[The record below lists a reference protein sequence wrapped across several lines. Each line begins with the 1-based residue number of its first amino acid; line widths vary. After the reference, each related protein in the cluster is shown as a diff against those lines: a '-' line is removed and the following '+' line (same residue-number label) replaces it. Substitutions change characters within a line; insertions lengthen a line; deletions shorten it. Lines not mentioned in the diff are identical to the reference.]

1 MDDPTTN
8 KAELLE
14 DSQTP
19 EGFEKNEVRLAK
31 DTSDQ
36 SDISSASAG
45 SEAQAPYVDDTE
57 MDSSSIRKHVFELAV
72 PALVEQIFL
81 TLISMADMIMVGRL
95 GPWAITSVGLSNQP
109 MMVAMAVF
117 IALNVGATALVA
129 RFVGA
134 NEPHEASNVARQA
147 LMIAVLMGVILM
159 IVGLVFAEDIL
170 LFMGAEDDVIGPGT
184 QYLRI
189 VCMSIPMWAASIS
202 LTAALRGAGDTKTPM
217 VVNMSA
223 NVINIV
229 LNYVLIFGHFGFPR
243 MGVAGAA
250 VATSLSRLV
259 ACVLMVRRVLQ
270 GDKAIRIT
278 VHDSFRFDPKIVR
291 RILNIGVPAAIEQLV
306 LRSGQLAFAKIV
318 SSFGT
323 STYAAHQIALNI
335 EGLSFAP
342 GTAFQI
348 SSTTLVG
355 QSLGAKNPKKAERIG
370 WETAKI
376 GALVGILVGVI
387 YFFFGGY
394 FAYLYTDD
402 LAVIQLSETALR
414 LIAISQPFMISQ
426 FVFTGALRGAGDVKW
441 TLFITMAGFW
451 GVRVLFAYVFAIKL
465 GLGLFGA
472 WLGMASDMIIRC
484 ILAGLRFRSGHWKH
498 VRV

>member
-1 MDDPTTN
+1 MDDPTN
-8 KAELLE
+8 EAEVTENSPLSKGLEEGTAHPAKGTSKLSEPSSVSDRSEVQIGDLE
-14 DSQTP
+14 DV
-19 EGFEKNEVRLAK
+19 G
-31 DTSDQ
+31 
-36 SDISSASAG
+36 
-45 SEAQAPYVDDTE
+45 
-57 MDSSSIRKHVFELAV
+57 MDSTSIRKHVFELAV
-72 PALVEQIFL
+72 PALIEQILL

-134 NEPHEASNVARQA
+134 NEPREASNVARQA
-147 LMIAVLMGVILM
+147 LMIAVSMGVVLM
-159 IVGLVFAEDIL
+159 VVGLVFAEDIL
-170 LFMGAEDDVIGPGT
+170 LFMGAEEDVIGPGT

-189 VCMSIPMWAASIS
+189 VCLSIPMWAASIS

-217 VVNMSA
+217 VVNIAA

-229 LNYVLIFGHFGFPR
+229 FNYFLIFGHFGFPK
-243 MGVAGAA
+243 MEVAGAA
-250 VATSLSRLV
+250 AATSLSRLV
-259 ACVLMVRRVLQ
+259 ACVFMLNRVFK
-270 GDKAIRIT
+270 GDKAIKIT
-278 VHDSFRFDPKIVR
+278 IHDSFKFDPKIVK
-291 RILNIGVPAAIEQLV
+291 RILNIGIPAALEQLV
-306 LRSGQLAFAKIV
+306 LRSGQMAFAKIV

-323 STYAAHQIALNI
+323 NTYAAHQIALNI

-355 QSLGAKNPKKAERIG
+355 QSLGAKNSRKAERIG

-376 GALVGILVGVI
+376 GALVGVLVGTI

-402 LAVIQLSETALR
+402 VSVIRLSETALR

-465 GLGLFGA
+465 GLGLVGA
-472 WLGMASDMIIRC
+472 WIGMASDMMIRC
-484 ILAGLRFRSGHWKH
+484 VLAGLRFKSGHWKY
-498 VRV
+498 VKV